1 MAETLPPNPFAA
13 DLPVARIPEPST
25 LVIFGA
31 TGDLTRRKLLPSLY
45 VMHREGVL
53 PQGFSVVGFARRP
66 WDDQVFRDYFREA
79 LAKSLGEEPEP
90 DVWASFAQQLFFAS
104 GEFDDSA
111 AYAALAARIKDL
123 DGERAATGN
132 RLFYLAAP
140 PSAYPLIIQGL
151 GEAGLA
157 GEADQWALGSSSGWS
172 RIIVEKP
179 FGHDHASA
187 IELSG
192 QLLRWFREDQVFRID
207 HYLGK
212 ETVQNILVFRLAN
225 GIFEP
230 VWNRQWVDHVQIT
243 VAEADGVGTRG
254 AYFEETGQTRDMVQN
269 HVLQLLALV
278 AMEPPTS
285 FAAAAVRDERAK
297 VLNALKPLDPTKA
310 GIDTVRAQ
318 YAGGFVGGGRVPGY
332 REEAGVAADSMTETF
347 VALKTFIDNW
357 RWAGVPFYLRAGKRL
372 AKRATEIAIQFKRPP
387 ILLLGGDPSR
397 EPEPNVL
404 AMHIQPDEGISLKI
418 GSKLPGPRLDI
429 RPVHMDFRYGTSFGR
444 RSPEAYE
451 RLLLDSLLGDAT
463 LFSREDSVDAAWRFV
478 DPLLQHWAGEGG
490 AALASYAA
498 GSWGPEESANLMAA
512 EGRRWRRL

>member
-1 MAETLPPNPFAA
+1 MADEPAVNPFADGTSA
-13 DLPVARIPEPST
+13 ARMPEAST

-31 TGDLTRRKLLPSLY
+31 TGDLTRRKLLPSLF
-45 VMHREGVL
+45 VMQQEGVL
-53 PQGFSVVGFARRP
+53 PPDFCIVGFARRS
-66 WDDQVFRDYFREA
+66 WDNQIFRAYVREA
-79 LAKSLGEEPEP
+79 LSASLGAEP
-90 DVWASFAQQLFFAS
+90 DPEAWAGFAEQLFFAA
-104 GEFDDSA
+104 GEFDHA
-111 AYAALAARIKDL
+111 PAYAALADQLHRL
-123 DGERAATGN
+123 DRQRASTGN

-140 PSAYPLIIQGL
+140 PSAYPAIIQGL

-157 GEADQWALGSSSGWS
+157 AEGGPWMSGASAGWS
-172 RIIVEKP
+172 RIVVEKP

-187 IELSG
+187 VGLSH
-192 QLLRWFREDQVFRID
+192 QLLRWFREDQIYRID

-243 VAEADGVGTRG
+243 VAEDVGVGTRG
-254 AYFEETGQTRDMVQN
+254 AYFEETGQVRDMIQN

-297 VLNALKPLDPTKA
+297 VLNALRPLDLS
-310 GIDTVRAQ
+310 GNGRTVLRGQ
-318 YAGGFVGGGRVPGY
+318 YTNGFVGGERVPAY
-332 REEAGVAADSMTETF
+332 RQENGVSANSAVETF
-347 VALKTFIDNW
+347 VALKVGIDNW

-372 AKRATEIAIQFKRPP
+372 AKRATEIAIEFKRPP
-387 ILLLGGDPSR
+387 IVLFDGDPSQ

-404 AMHIQPDEGISLKI
+404 AMNIQPDEGISLKI
-418 GSKLPGPRLDI
+418 GSKLPGARLDI

-478 DPLLQHWAGEGG
+478 DPLLRHWAADGEGPP
-490 AALASYAA
+490 AYYPA
-498 GSWGPEESANLMAA
+498 GSWGPEEAVSMMNAD
-512 EGRRWRRL
+512 GRRWRRL